1 MQSCIPCYCNF
12 FFFYYQAASPMLMRQ
27 PQEQLAAAHKSGR
40 ANGAV
45 AIDIPALDDEPPA
58 HLRAQQPNGDMRHA
72 LADAGAPAAG
82 GAPADVGR
90 RAAALEREVA
100 ELRGRLAGAD
110 KRTAAAV
117 AVQVCRAPKAL
128 TPQPM
133 RMEARRAAAPE
144 DRAAR
149 TARGRPPLLAGCLL
163 QQPVH
168 G

>member
-1 MQSCIPCYCNF
+1 
-12 FFFYYQAASPMLMRQ
+12 MRQ

-58 HLRAQQPNGDMRHA
+58 HLRAQQPNGDVRH
-72 LADAGAPAAG
+72 
-82 GAPADVGR
+82 APADVGS

-133 RMEARRAAAPE
+133 RIEARRAAAPE

-149 TARGRPPLLAGCLL
+149 TAQGRPPLLAGCLL